1 MGVILSIIRAVNRSV
16 DTFNNFI
23 HGRWAPARGGVTFG
37 DENPAHRGSNLGA
50 FQASTADDV
59 REAIDAA
66 AGAFQSWR
74 KTSIAERQRYVAA
87 FLNLL
92 RESREDIARIVTLE
106 NGKTIQESRA
116 EVDSALVEGGYH
128 LQQATGF
135 FGPPSLKLRR
145 ASQPGEMTTW
155 VKLEPLGVVGIIS
168 PWNFPMNVMCRKT
181 LPALLTGNTVVF
193 KPATFT
199 PWSGIYMARLFE
211 QAGLPPGVFN
221 CVTGL
226 GSAIGNVLVEDP
238 RVRAVSFTGS
248 TAVGKQ
254 IQAKAAANLTRT
266 QLELGGKNALIV
278 MGDADVALAVAAA
291 VTAGFSNAG
300 QWCTSTS
307 RVLLH
312 RKIATQFL
320 DALVAIANAMIVGDG
335 LDESTE
341 MGPVAG
347 PQQHKDVS
355 AAIRRAVADGARIAA
370 GADSSAL
377 PAGGYFVR
385 PTVLTHVTQ
394 EMPAFR
400 DEIFGPVLAVCEFES
415 LDEALALANNSMYG
429 LSSGIYTTSE
439 STAAAYVDGIE
450 AGLAHVNV
458 HTGYKEPSLPFG
470 GIKQSGAG
478 LPENSETGLE
488 FFVDRKA
495 VYQRFSS
502 GTKT

>member
-1 MGVILSIIRAVNRSV
+1 MVE
-16 DTFNNFI
+16 TFNNFVRGQWTPSR
-23 HGRWAPARGGVTFG
+23 HGATFG
-37 DENPAHRGSNLGA
+37 DENPAKRGSNLGA
-50 FQASTADDV
+50 FQSSTVDDV
-59 REAIDAA
+59 RDAIDAA
-66 AGAFQSWR
+66 ADAFRPWR
-74 KTSIAERQRYVAA
+74 RTTVADRQHCVAA

-92 RESREDIARIVTLE
+92 REAREEIARIVTLE
-106 NGKTIQESRA
+106 NGKTIKESRA
-116 EVDSALVEGGYH
+116 EVDSALLEGGYH
-128 LQQATGF
+128 LEQVAGYFDQAERKFTGN
-135 FGPPSLKLRR
+135 L
-145 ASQPGEMTTW
+145 TTW
-155 VKLEPLGVVGIIS
+155 VKLEPVGVAGIIS

-199 PWSGIYMARLFE
+199 PWSGIFMARLFE
-211 QAGLPPGVFN
+211 RAGLPAGVFN

-226 GSAIGNVLVEDP
+226 GSSIGDAIVNDP

-248 TAVGKQ
+248 TAVGKK

-278 MGDADVALAVAAA
+278 MDDADLALALDAAI
-291 VTAGFSNAG
+291 TAGFSNAG

-312 RKIATQFL
+312 RNIAAPFL
-320 DALVAIANAMIVGDG
+320 DALVARADAMVVGDG
-335 LDESTE
+335 LSESTD

-347 PQQHKDVS
+347 PEQYKDVS
-355 AAIRRAVADGARIAA
+355 AAIRQAIADGARLAA
-370 GADSSAL
+370 GADTSAL
-377 PAGGYFVR
+377 PSGGYFVR
-385 PTVLTHVTQ
+385 PTVLTGVTPQ
-394 EMPAFR
+394 MPAFR
-400 DEIFGPVLAVCEFES
+400 DEIFGPVLAICEFGS
-415 LDEALALANNSMYG
+415 LDEALALANNSIYG
-429 LSSGIYTTSE
+429 LSSALYTTSAA
-439 STAAAYVDGIE
+439 TAAAYVDGIE

-495 VYQRFSS
+495 VYERLS
-502 GTKT
+502 

>member
-1 MGVILSIIRAVNRSV
+1 LSSSNVF
-16 DTFNNFI
+16 DNFI
-23 HGRWAPARGGVTFG
+23 AGRWTPAASGVTFG

-50 FQASTADDV
+50 FQSSSVHDV
-59 REAIDAA
+59 RDAIDAA
-66 AGAFQSWR
+66 AEAFRVWR
-74 KTSIAERQRYVAA
+74 RTSVADRQRHIAA

-92 RESREDIARIVTLE
+92 KDSREELARIVTLE
-106 NGKTIQESRA
+106 NGKTIRESRA

-128 LQQATGF
+128 LQQVAGF
-135 FGPPSLKLRR
+135 YDSTSQKR
-145 ASQPGEMTTW
+145 ARDLTTW
-155 VKLEPLGVVGIIS
+155 VKLEPVGVVGIIS

-199 PWSGIYMARLFE
+199 PWSGVYMAGLFE
-211 QAGLPPGVFN
+211 RAGLPPGVFN
-221 CVTGL
+221 CVTGP
-226 GSAIGNVLVEDP
+226 GSSIGDAIVHDP

-278 MGDADVALAVAAA
+278 MDDADLSLALEAAI
-291 VTAGFSNAG
+291 TAGFSNAG

-312 RKIATQFL
+312 RKIADAFL
-320 DALVAIANAMIVGDG
+320 GMLTKRADSMSVGDG
-335 LDESTE
+335 LSETTD

-347 PQQHKDVS
+347 PQQHHDVT
-355 AAIRRAVADGARIAA
+355 AAIRQAVSDGARLAA
-370 GADSSAL
+370 GDGAGAL
-377 PAGGYFVR
+377 PSDGYFVR
-385 PTVLTHVTQ
+385 PTVLTGVTPQ
-394 EMPAFR
+394 MPAFR
-400 DEIFGPVLAVCEFES
+400 DEIFGPVLAVCEFTS
-415 LDEALALANNSMYG
+415 LTDALALANDSMYG
-429 LSSGIYTTSE
+429 LSSAIYTTSRATSE
-439 STAAAYVDGIE
+439 AYVDGIE

-470 GIKQSGAG
+470 GVKQSGAG

-495 VYQRFSS
+495 VYERLSS
-502 GTKT
+502 GT

>member
-1 MGVILSIIRAVNRSV
+1 V

-23 HGRWAPARGGVTFG
+23 RGQWVPSRGGATFG
-37 DENPAHRGSNLGA
+37 DENPARRGSNLGA
-50 FQASTADDV
+50 FQASAADDV
-59 REAIDAA
+59 REAIEAA
-66 AGAFQSWR
+66 AEAFQLWR
-74 KTSIAERQRYVAA
+74 KTTVADRQRHVAA

-92 RESREDIARIVTLE
+92 RDSREDIARIVTLE
-106 NGKTIQESRA
+106 NGKTIKESRA

-128 LQQATGF
+128 LQQAAGF
-135 FGPPSLKLRR
+135 FSAPSLRS
-145 ASQPGEMTTW
+145 ASPDGITRTW
-155 VKLEPLGVVGIIS
+155 VKLEPVGVVGIIS

-199 PWSGIYMARLFE
+199 PWSGIFMARLFE

-221 CVTGL
+221 CVTGP
-226 GSAIGNVLVEDP
+226 GSSIGDAIVGDP

-248 TAVGKQ
+248 TAVGKT

-278 MGDADVALAVAAA
+278 MDDADVALAVAAA

-312 RKIATQFL
+312 RKIAGPFL
-320 DALVAIANAMIVGDG
+320 DALAAIANAMIVGDG
-335 LDESTE
+335 LDEATE

-355 AAIRRAVADGARIAA
+355 AAIRQALSDGAVMAA
-370 GADSSAL
+370 GAGAAAL

-385 PTVLTHVTQ
+385 PAVLTHVTPD
-394 EMPAFR
+394 MAAFR
-400 DEIFGPVLAVCEFES
+400 DEIFGPVLAVCEFGS
-415 LDEALALANNSMYG
+415 LDEALELANNSIYG
-429 LSSGIYTTSE
+429 LSSAIYTTSE
-439 STAAAYVDGIE
+439 ATAAAYVDGIE

-470 GIKQSGAG
+470 GVKQSGAG

-502 GTKT
+502 GTKTWPQASH